1 MRSLHLTTYDSRL
14 TGIMEIILAKTAG
27 FCFGVKRATSMAFQE
42 AESGN
47 PDTYTLGSIIH
58 NPQVVEKLA
67 SAGVAVKKDVEEI
80 DQGTVIIRS
89 HGVTLQEM
97 ERAKDK
103 GLRVV
108 DATCPFVKKAQD
120 LAALLRDQGYF
131 VVIVGDEEHPEVKSI
146 ISYGGK
152 DIVVVNSP
160 DKVRTLPKK
169 KKMGI
174 VAQTTQ
180 SFDNLKAIVDE
191 CLGKAGELRIFNTI
205 CGATAIR
212 QDQSRDI
219 AEEVDCMIVVGGYS
233 SANTKRLAEICK
245 DIQPNTHH
253 IEVADELDRAWFKGV
268 KRVGVTAG
276 ASTPDWVTDEVVERI
291 KSYEVE

>member
-1 MRSLHLTTYDSRL
+1 
-14 TGIMEIILAKTAG
+14 MEIILAKSAG
-27 FCFGVKRATSMAFQE
+27 FCFGVKRATKMAFQE

-58 NPQVVEKLA
+58 NPQVVDKLA
-67 SAGVAVKKDVEEI
+67 SAGVSVKNDVENI
-80 DQGTVIIRS
+80 NQGTVIIRS
-89 HGVTLQEM
+89 HGVTLDEID
-97 ERAKDK
+97 RAKKK
-103 GLRVV
+103 GLRIV

-120 LAALLRDQGYF
+120 LTTLLREEGYF

-152 DIVVVNSP
+152 DVIVVNSP
-160 DKVRTLPKK
+160 DKLETLPKK
-169 KKMGI
+169 KKIGV

-180 SFDNLKAIVDE
+180 SFDNLKAIVNE
-191 CLGKAGELRIFNTI
+191 CLGKVGELRVFNTI

-219 AEEVDCMIVVGGYS
+219 ALEVDCMIVVGGYS
-233 SANTKRLAEICK
+233 SANTNRLAEICK
-245 DIQPNTHH
+245 SIQPNTHQV
-253 IEVADELDRAWFKGV
+253 EVAAELDSAWFSGV

-276 ASTPDWVTDEVVERI
+276 ASTPEWIIDDVVKRI
-291 KSYEVE
+291 KEYGETQS

>member
-1 MRSLHLTTYDSRL
+1 
-14 TGIMEIILAKTAG
+14 
-27 FCFGVKRATSMAFQE
+27 MAFQE

-47 PDTYTLGSIIH
+47 PYTYTLGSIIH

-67 SAGVAVKKDVEEI
+67 SAGVAVKKDVEDI
-80 DQGTVIIRS
+80 GQGTVIIRS
-89 HGVTLQEM
+89 HGVTLQEI
-97 ERAKDK
+97 EKAKDK

-160 DKVRTLPKK
+160 EKVRTLPKK
-169 KKMGI
+169 KKIGV

-245 DIQPNTHH
+245 EIQPNTHH

-276 ASTPDWVTDEVVERI
+276 ASTPDWITDEVVERI

>member
-1 MRSLHLTTYDSRL
+1 MACAPTENY
-14 TGIMEIILAKTAG
+14 MEIVLAKSAG
-27 FCFGVKRATSMAFQE
+27 FCFGVKRATKMAFQE

-58 NPQVVEKLA
+58 NPQVVDKLA
-67 SAGVAVKKDVEEI
+67 SAGVSVKNDVEDI
-80 DQGTVIIRS
+80 NQGTVIIRS
-89 HGVTLQEM
+89 HGVTLDEID
-97 ERAKDK
+97 RARKK
-103 GLRVV
+103 GLRIV

-120 LAALLRDQGYF
+120 LTTLLRNEGYF

-152 DIVVVNSP
+152 DVIVVNSP
-160 DKVRTLPKK
+160 EKLKTLPKK
-169 KKMGI
+169 KKIGV

-180 SFDNLKAIVDE
+180 SFDNLKAIVNE
-191 CLGKAGELRIFNTI
+191 CLGKVGELRVFNTI

-219 AEEVDCMIVVGGYS
+219 ALEVDCMIVVGGYS
-233 SANTKRLAEICK
+233 SANTNRLAEICK
-245 DIQPNTHH
+245 SIQPNTHH
-253 IEVADELDRAWFKGV
+253 VEVAAELDSAWFSGV

-276 ASTPDWVTDEVVERI
+276 ASTPEWIIDDVVKRI
-291 KSYEVE
+291 KEYGETQS

>member
-1 MRSLHLTTYDSRL
+1 
-14 TGIMEIILAKTAG
+14 MEIVLAKSAG
-27 FCFGVKRATSMAFQE
+27 FCFGVKRATRMAFQE

-58 NPQVVEKLA
+58 NPQVVDKLA
-67 SAGVAVKKDVEEI
+67 SAGVSVKNDVESI
-80 DQGTVIIRS
+80 NQGTVIIRS
-89 HGVTLQEM
+89 HGVTLDEID
-97 ERAKDK
+97 RARKK
-103 GLRVV
+103 GLRIV

-120 LAALLRDQGYF
+120 LTTLLREEGYF

-152 DIVVVNSP
+152 DVIVIDSP
-160 DKVRTLPKK
+160 DKLETLPKK
-169 KKMGI
+169 KKIGV

-180 SFDNLKAIVDE
+180 SFDNLKAIVNE
-191 CLGKAGELRIFNTI
+191 CLGKVGELRVFNTI

-219 AEEVDCMIVVGGYS
+219 ALEVDCMIVVGGYS
-233 SANTKRLAEICK
+233 SANTNRLAEICK
-245 DIQPNTHH
+245 SIQPNTHH
-253 IEVADELDRAWFKGV
+253 VEVAAELDSAWFSGV

-276 ASTPDWVTDEVVERI
+276 ASTPEWIIDDVVKRI
-291 KSYEVE
+291 KEYGETQS

>member
-1 MRSLHLTTYDSRL
+1 
-14 TGIMEIILAKTAG
+14 MEIVLAKSAG
-27 FCFGVKRATSMAFQE
+27 FCFGVKRATKMAFQE

-58 NPQVVEKLA
+58 NPQVVDKLA
-67 SAGVAVKKDVEEI
+67 AAGVSVKKDVEDI
-80 DQGTVIIRS
+80 NQGTVIIRS
-89 HGVTLQEM
+89 HGVTLDEID
-97 ERAKDK
+97 RAKNK
-103 GLRVV
+103 GLRIV

-120 LAALLRDQGYF
+120 LTTLLRDEGYF

-152 DIVVVNSP
+152 DVIVVDSP
-160 DKVRTLPKK
+160 EKLETLPKK
-169 KKMGI
+169 KKIGV

-180 SFDNLKAIVDE
+180 SFDNLQAIVNE
-191 CLGKAGELRIFNTI
+191 CLGKTGELRVFNTI

-219 AEEVDCMIVVGGYS
+219 AQEVDCMIVVGGYS

-245 DIQPNTHH
+245 GIQPNTHH
-253 IEVADELDRAWFKGV
+253 IEVAVELDPTWFKGV
-268 KRVGVTAG
+268 KRVGITAG
-276 ASTPDWVTDEVVERI
+276 ASTPEWIIDDVVEKI
-291 KSYEVE
+291 KSYGK

>member
-1 MRSLHLTTYDSRL
+1 
-14 TGIMEIILAKTAG
+14 MEIILAKSAG
-27 FCFGVKRATSMAFQE
+27 FCFGVKRATKMAFQE

-58 NPQVVEKLA
+58 NPQVVDKLA
-67 SAGVAVKKDVEEI
+67 SAGVSVKNDVENI
-80 DQGTVIIRS
+80 NQGTVIIRS
-89 HGVTLQEM
+89 HGVTLDEID
-97 ERAKDK
+97 RARKK
-103 GLRVV
+103 GLRIV

-120 LAALLRDQGYF
+120 LTTLLREEGYF

-152 DIVVVNSP
+152 DVIVVNSP
-160 DKVRTLPKK
+160 DKLETLPKK
-169 KKMGI
+169 KKIGV

-180 SFDNLKAIVDE
+180 SFDNLKAIVNE
-191 CLGKAGELRIFNTI
+191 CLGKVGELRVFNTI

-219 AEEVDCMIVVGGYS
+219 ALEVDCMIVVGGYS
-233 SANTKRLAEICK
+233 SANTNRLAEICK
-245 DIQPNTHH
+245 SIQPNTHH
-253 IEVADELDRAWFKGV
+253 VEVAAELDSAWFSGV

-276 ASTPDWVTDEVVERI
+276 ASTPEWIIDDVVKRI
-291 KSYEVE
+291 KEYGETQS

>member
-1 MRSLHLTTYDSRL
+1 
-14 TGIMEIILAKTAG
+14 MEIILAKSAG
-27 FCFGVKRATSMAFQE
+27 FCFGVKRATKMAFQE

-58 NPQVVEKLA
+58 NPQVVDKLA
-67 SAGVAVKKDVEEI
+67 SAGVSVKNDVENI
-80 DQGTVIIRS
+80 NQGTVIIRS
-89 HGVTLQEM
+89 HGVTLDEID
-97 ERAKDK
+97 RAKKK
-103 GLRVV
+103 GLRIV

-120 LAALLRDQGYF
+120 LTTLLREEGYF

-152 DIVVVNSP
+152 DVIVVNSP
-160 DKVRTLPKK
+160 DKLETLPKK
-169 KKMGI
+169 KKIGV

-180 SFDNLKAIVDE
+180 SFDNLKAIVNE
-191 CLGKAGELRIFNTI
+191 CLGKVGELRVFNTI

-219 AEEVDCMIVVGGYS
+219 ALEVDCMIVVGGYS
-233 SANTKRLAEICK
+233 SANTNRLAEICK
-245 DIQPNTHH
+245 SIQPNTHH
-253 IEVADELDRAWFKGV
+253 VEVAAELDSAWFSGV

-276 ASTPDWVTDEVVERI
+276 ASTPEWIIDDVVKRI
-291 KSYEVE
+291 KEYGETQS

>member
-1 MRSLHLTTYDSRL
+1 
-14 TGIMEIILAKTAG
+14 MEIILAKSAG
-27 FCFGVKRATSMAFQE
+27 FCFGVKRATKMAFQE

-58 NPQVVEKLA
+58 NPQVVYKLA
-67 SAGVAVKKDVEEI
+67 SAGVSVKNDVENI
-80 DQGTVIIRS
+80 NQGTVIIRS
-89 HGVTLQEM
+89 HGVTLDEM
-97 ERAKDK
+97 DRAKKK
-103 GLRVV
+103 GLRIV

-120 LAALLRDQGYF
+120 LTTLLRNEGYF

-152 DIVVVNSP
+152 DVIVVNSP
-160 DKVRTLPKK
+160 DKLETLPKK
-169 KKMGI
+169 KKIGV

-180 SFDNLKAIVDE
+180 SFDNLKAIVNE
-191 CLGKAGELRIFNTI
+191 CLGKVGELRVFNTI

-219 AEEVDCMIVVGGYS
+219 ALEVDCMIVVGGYS
-233 SANTKRLAEICK
+233 SANTNRLAEICK
-245 DIQPNTHH
+245 NIQPNTHH
-253 IEVADELDRAWFKGV
+253 IEVAAELDSVWFSGV

-276 ASTPDWVTDEVVERI
+276 ASTPEWIIDDVVKKI
-291 KSYEVE
+291 KEYGETQS

>member
-1 MRSLHLTTYDSRL
+1 
-14 TGIMEIILAKTAG
+14 MEIILAKSAG
-27 FCFGVKRATSMAFQE
+27 FCFGVKRATKMAFQE

-58 NPQVVEKLA
+58 NPQVVDKLA
-67 SAGVAVKKDVEEI
+67 SAGVSVKNDVENI
-80 DQGTVIIRS
+80 NQGTVIIRS
-89 HGVTLQEM
+89 HGVTLDEID
-97 ERAKDK
+97 RAKKK
-103 GLRVV
+103 GLRIV

-120 LAALLRDQGYF
+120 LTTLLREEGYF

-152 DIVVVNSP
+152 DVIVVNSP
-160 DKVRTLPKK
+160 DKLETLPKK
-169 KKMGI
+169 KKIGV

-180 SFDNLKAIVDE
+180 SFDNLKAIVNE
-191 CLGKAGELRIFNTI
+191 CLGKVGELRVFNTI

-219 AEEVDCMIVVGGYS
+219 ALEVDCMIVVGGYS
-233 SANTKRLAEICK
+233 SANTNRLAEICK
-245 DIQPNTHH
+245 SIQPNTHH
-253 IEVADELDRAWFKGV
+253 VEVAAELESAWFSGV

-276 ASTPDWVTDEVVERI
+276 ASTPEWIIDDVVKRI
-291 KSYEVE
+291 KEYGETQS

>member
-1 MRSLHLTTYDSRL
+1 
-14 TGIMEIILAKTAG
+14 
-27 FCFGVKRATSMAFQE
+27 MAFQE

-80 DQGTVIIRS
+80 DHGTVIIRS
-89 HGVTLQEM
+89 HGVTSQEM
-97 ERAKDK
+97 GRAKDK

-160 DKVRTLPKK
+160 EKVRTLPKK
-169 KKMGI
+169 KKIGV

-245 DIQPNTHH
+245 EIQPNTHH

-268 KRVGVTAG
+268 KKVGVTAG

>member
-1 MRSLHLTTYDSRL
+1 
-14 TGIMEIILAKTAG
+14 MEIVLAKSAG
-27 FCFGVKRATSMAFQE
+27 FCFGVKRATRMAFQE

-58 NPQVVEKLA
+58 NPQVVDKLA
-67 SAGVAVKKDVEEI
+67 SAGVSVKKDVENI
-80 DQGTVIIRS
+80 NQGTVIIRS
-89 HGVTLQEM
+89 HGVTLDEID
-97 ERAKDK
+97 RARKK
-103 GLRVV
+103 GLRIV

-120 LAALLRDQGYF
+120 LTTLLRNEGYF

-152 DIVVVNSP
+152 DVIVVNS
-160 DKVRTLPKK
+160 REQLETLPKK
-169 KKMGI
+169 KKIGV

-180 SFDNLKAIVDE
+180 SFDNLKAIVNE
-191 CLGKAGELRIFNTI
+191 CLGKVGELRVFNTI

-219 AEEVDCMIVVGGYS
+219 ALEVDCMIVVGGYS
-233 SANTKRLAEICK
+233 SANTNRLAEICK
-245 DIQPNTHH
+245 SIQPNTHH
-253 IEVADELDRAWFKGV
+253 VEVAAELDSAWFSGV

-276 ASTPDWVTDEVVERI
+276 ASTPEWIIDDVVMRI
-291 KSYEVE
+291 KEYGETQS

>member
-1 MRSLHLTTYDSRL
+1 
-14 TGIMEIILAKTAG
+14 MEIILAKTAG

-67 SAGVAVKKDVEEI
+67 SAGVAVKKDVEDI
-80 DQGTVIIRS
+80 GQGTVIIRS

-152 DIVVVNSP
+152 DVIVVDSP
-160 DKVRTLPKK
+160 DKIKSIPKK
-169 KKMGI
+169 KKMGV

-180 SFDNLKAIVDE
+180 SYDNLQAIVNE
-191 CLGKAGELRIFNTI
+191 CLGKAVELRVFNTI

-212 QDQSRDI
+212 QDQSKEI
-219 AEEVDCMIVVGGYS
+219 AEEVDCMIIVGGYN
-233 SANTKRLAEICK
+233 SANTRRLVEICRG
-245 DIQPNTHH
+245 IQSNTHH
-253 IEVADELDRAWFKGV
+253 IEVADELEPGWFDGV
-268 KRVGVTAG
+268 KKVGVTAG
-276 ASTPDWVTDEVVERI
+276 ASTPDWVINEVIERI
-291 KSYEVE
+291 KNYESK

>member
-1 MRSLHLTTYDSRL
+1 
-14 TGIMEIILAKTAG
+14 MEIILAKSAG
-27 FCFGVKRATSMAFQE
+27 FCFGVKRATKMAFQE

-58 NPQVVEKLA
+58 NPQVVYKLA
-67 SAGVAVKKDVEEI
+67 SAGVSVKNDVENI
-80 DQGTVIIRS
+80 NQGTVIIRS
-89 HGVTLQEM
+89 HGVTLDEM
-97 ERAKDK
+97 DRAKKK
-103 GLRVV
+103 GLRIV

-120 LAALLRDQGYF
+120 LTTLLRNEGYF

-152 DIVVVNSP
+152 DVIVVNSP
-160 DKVRTLPKK
+160 DKLETLPKK
-169 KKMGI
+169 KKIGV

-180 SFDNLKAIVDE
+180 SFDNLKAIVNE
-191 CLGKAGELRIFNTI
+191 CLGKVGELRVFNTI

-219 AEEVDCMIVVGGYS
+219 ALEVDCMIVVGGYS
-233 SANTKRLAEICK
+233 SANTNRLAEICK
-245 DIQPNTHH
+245 SIQPNTHH
-253 IEVADELDRAWFKGV
+253 IEVAAELDSVWFSGV

-276 ASTPDWVTDEVVERI
+276 ASTPEWIIDDVVKKI
-291 KSYEVE
+291 KEYGETQS

>member
-1 MRSLHLTTYDSRL
+1 MACAPTENY
-14 TGIMEIILAKTAG
+14 MEIVLAKSAG
-27 FCFGVKRATSMAFQE
+27 FCFGVKRATKMAFQE

-58 NPQVVEKLA
+58 NPQVVDKLA
-67 SAGVAVKKDVEEI
+67 SAGVSVKNDVENI
-80 DQGTVIIRS
+80 NQGTVIIRS
-89 HGVTLQEM
+89 HGVTLDEID
-97 ERAKDK
+97 RARKK
-103 GLRVV
+103 GLRIV

-120 LAALLRDQGYF
+120 LTTLLREEGYF

-152 DIVVVNSP
+152 DVIVVNSP
-160 DKVRTLPKK
+160 EKLKTLPKK
-169 KKMGI
+169 KKIGV

-180 SFDNLKAIVDE
+180 SFDNLKAIVNE
-191 CLGKAGELRIFNTI
+191 CLGKVGELRVFNTI

-219 AEEVDCMIVVGGYS
+219 ALEVDCMIVVGGYS
-233 SANTKRLAEICK
+233 SANTNRLAEICK
-245 DIQPNTHH
+245 SIQPNTHH
-253 IEVADELDRAWFKGV
+253 VEVAAELDSAWFSGV

-276 ASTPDWVTDEVVERI
+276 ASTPEWIIDDVVKRI
-291 KSYEVE
+291 KEYGETQS

>member
-1 MRSLHLTTYDSRL
+1 
-14 TGIMEIILAKTAG
+14 MEIILAKSAG
-27 FCFGVKRATSMAFQE
+27 FCFGVKRATKMAFQE

-58 NPQVVEKLA
+58 NPQVVDKLA
-67 SAGVAVKKDVEEI
+67 SAGVSVKNDVENI
-80 DQGTVIIRS
+80 NQGTVIIRS
-89 HGVTLQEM
+89 HGVTLDEID
-97 ERAKDK
+97 RARKK
-103 GLRVV
+103 GLRIV

-120 LAALLRDQGYF
+120 LTTLLREEGYF

-152 DIVVVNSP
+152 DVIVVNSP
-160 DKVRTLPKK
+160 DKLETLPKK
-169 KKMGI
+169 KKIGV

-180 SFDNLKAIVDE
+180 SFDNLKAIVNE
-191 CLGKAGELRIFNTI
+191 CLGKVGELRVFNTI

-219 AEEVDCMIVVGGYS
+219 ALEVDCMIVVGGYS
-233 SANTKRLAEICK
+233 SANTNRLAEICK
-245 DIQPNTHH
+245 SIQPNTHQV
-253 IEVADELDRAWFKGV
+253 EVAAELDSAWFSGV

-276 ASTPDWVTDEVVERI
+276 ASTPEWIIDDVVKRI
-291 KSYEVE
+291 KEYGETQS

>member
-1 MRSLHLTTYDSRL
+1 
-14 TGIMEIILAKTAG
+14 MEIILAKSAG
-27 FCFGVKRATSMAFQE
+27 FCFGVKRATKMAFQE

-58 NPQVVEKLA
+58 NPQVVDKLA
-67 SAGVAVKKDVEEI
+67 SAGVSVKNDVENI
-80 DQGTVIIRS
+80 NQGTVIIRS
-89 HGVTLQEM
+89 HGVTLDEID
-97 ERAKDK
+97 RARKK
-103 GLRVV
+103 GLRIV

-120 LAALLRDQGYF
+120 LTTLLREEGYF

-152 DIVVVNSP
+152 DVIVVNSP
-160 DKVRTLPKK
+160 DKLETLPKK
-169 KKMGI
+169 KKIGV

-180 SFDNLKAIVDE
+180 SFDNLKAIVNE
-191 CLGKAGELRIFNTI
+191 CLGKVGELRVFNTI

-219 AEEVDCMIVVGGYS
+219 ALEVDCMIVVGGYS
-233 SANTKRLAEICK
+233 SANTNRLAEICK
-245 DIQPNTHH
+245 SIQPNTHH
-253 IEVADELDRAWFKGV
+253 VEVAAELESAWFSGV

-276 ASTPDWVTDEVVERI
+276 ASTPEWIIDDVVKRI
-291 KSYEVE
+291 KEYGETQS

>member
-1 MRSLHLTTYDSRL
+1 
-14 TGIMEIILAKTAG
+14 MEIVLAKSAG
-27 FCFGVKRATSMAFQE
+27 FCFGVKRATKMAFQE

-58 NPQVVEKLA
+58 NPQVVDKLA
-67 SAGVAVKKDVEEI
+67 SAGVSVKKDVEDI
-80 DQGTVIIRS
+80 SQGTVIIRS
-89 HGVTLQEM
+89 HGVTLDEID
-97 ERAKDK
+97 RARKK
-103 GLRVV
+103 GLRIV

-120 LAALLRDQGYF
+120 LTTLLRNEGYF

-152 DIVVVNSP
+152 DVIVVNSP
-160 DKVRTLPKK
+160 EQLETLPKK
-169 KKMGI
+169 KKIGV

-180 SFDNLKAIVDE
+180 SFDNLKAIVNE
-191 CLGKAGELRIFNTI
+191 CLGRVGELRVFNTI

-219 AEEVDCMIVVGGYS
+219 ALEVDCMIVVGGYS
-233 SANTKRLAEICK
+233 SANTNRLAEICK
-245 DIQPNTHH
+245 SIQPNTHH
-253 IEVADELDRAWFKGV
+253 VEVAAELDSAWFSGV

-276 ASTPDWVTDEVVERI
+276 ASTPEWIIDDVVKRI
-291 KSYEVE
+291 KEYGETQS

>member
-1 MRSLHLTTYDSRL
+1 
-14 TGIMEIILAKTAG
+14 MEIILAKSAG
-27 FCFGVKRATSMAFQE
+27 FCFGVKRATKMAFQE

-58 NPQVVEKLA
+58 NPQVVDKLA
-67 SAGVAVKKDVEEI
+67 SAGVSVKNDVEDI
-80 DQGTVIIRS
+80 NQGTVIIRS
-89 HGVTLQEM
+89 HGVTLDEID
-97 ERAKDK
+97 RARKK
-103 GLRVV
+103 GLRIV

-120 LAALLRDQGYF
+120 LTTLLREEGYF

-152 DIVVVNSP
+152 DVIVVNSP
-160 DKVRTLPKK
+160 DKLETLPKK
-169 KKMGI
+169 KKIGV

-180 SFDNLKAIVDE
+180 SFDNLKAIVNE
-191 CLGKAGELRIFNTI
+191 CLGKVGELRVFNTI

-219 AEEVDCMIVVGGYS
+219 ALEVDCMIVVGGYS
-233 SANTKRLAEICK
+233 SANTNRLAEICK
-245 DIQPNTHH
+245 SIQPNTHH
-253 IEVADELDRAWFKGV
+253 VEVAAELDSAWFSGV

-276 ASTPDWVTDEVVERI
+276 ASTPEWIIDDVVKRI
-291 KSYEVE
+291 KEYGETQS

>member
-1 MRSLHLTTYDSRL
+1 
-14 TGIMEIILAKTAG
+14 
-27 FCFGVKRATSMAFQE
+27 MAFQE

-67 SAGVAVKKDVEEI
+67 SAGVAVKKDIEEI
-80 DQGTVIIRS
+80 YQGTVIIRS

-152 DIVVVNSP
+152 DIVVVNSSE
-160 DKVRTLPKK
+160 KVRTLPKK
-169 KKMGI
+169 KKIGV

-180 SFDNLKAIVDE
+180 SFANLKAIVDE

-268 KRVGVTAG
+268 KKVGVTAG

-291 KSYEVE
+291 KSYENI

>member
-1 MRSLHLTTYDSRL
+1 
-14 TGIMEIILAKTAG
+14 MEIVLAKSAG
-27 FCFGVKRATSMAFQE
+27 FCFGVKRATRMAFQE

-58 NPQVVEKLA
+58 NPQVVDKLA
-67 SAGVAVKKDVEEI
+67 SAGVSVKNDVESI
-80 DQGTVIIRS
+80 NQGTVIIRS
-89 HGVTLQEM
+89 HGVTLDEID
-97 ERAKDK
+97 RARKK
-103 GLRVV
+103 GLRIV

-120 LAALLRDQGYF
+120 LTTLLREEGYF

-152 DIVVVNSP
+152 DVIVVNSP
-160 DKVRTLPKK
+160 DKLETLPKK
-169 KKMGI
+169 KKIGV

-180 SFDNLKAIVDE
+180 SFDNLKAIVNE
-191 CLGKAGELRIFNTI
+191 CLGKVGELRVFNTI

-219 AEEVDCMIVVGGYS
+219 ALEVDCMIVVGGYS
-233 SANTKRLAEICK
+233 SANTNRLAEICK
-245 DIQPNTHH
+245 SIQPNTHH
-253 IEVADELDRAWFKGV
+253 VEVAAELDSAWFSGV

-276 ASTPDWVTDEVVERI
+276 ASTPEWIIDDVVKRI
-291 KSYEVE
+291 KEYGETQS